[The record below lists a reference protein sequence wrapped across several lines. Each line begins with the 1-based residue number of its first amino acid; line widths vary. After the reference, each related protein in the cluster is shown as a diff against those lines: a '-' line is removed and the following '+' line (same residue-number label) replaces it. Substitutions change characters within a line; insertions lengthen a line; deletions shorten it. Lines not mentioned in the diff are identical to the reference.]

1 MEYLAESVALGIDSL
16 ILVGC
21 IKRYYKN
28 KNAMALI
35 QGAPYL
41 EINKDLKE
49 IVDTHPERKLSYVAI
64 RGTVKPLGNPII
76 SNSNPNI
83 SGVVQLLRIKEH
95 VIQRST
101 AGFWADS
108 ERVIQEVHNVMPF
121 SLETKGIL
129 IEICEPLAADVL
141 DMDVISDNFHPT
153 VPSVIDHIWSFFA
166 GVRQRGVQSTEK
178 MLRTGTVITGIGE
191 LVTGKD
197 GQLKLQ
203 PPSHGGPFYLT
214 NMRVT
219 SLIKKLNGS
228 KRNYRLLCILFGS
241 IGLILTGL
249 IIRKYLK
256 LKGEKDEAERQK
268 LQLELSRRK
277 RRREIRDDDLPENQI
292 CVVCR
297 ENPKEIILLP
307 CGHVCLCEDC
317 AVDITESCPICRTH
331 IEKKNVAYV
340 I

>member
-1 MEYLAESVALGIDSL
+1 MDYLAESIALGVDSI
-16 ILVGC
+16 ILAVC
-21 IKRYYKN
+21 IRQYYKK

-49 IVDTHPERKLSYVAI
+49 IVETHPDHKLSYVAI
-64 RGTVKPLGNPII
+64 RGTVKALGNPIV
-76 SNSNPNI
+76 SNANPTVT
-83 SGVVQLLRIKEH
+83 GVVQVLKIKEH

-121 SLETKGIL
+121 ALETRGIQ
-129 IEICEPLAADVL
+129 IEICDPLGAEVL

-166 GVRQRGVQSTEK
+166 GIRQRGIQSTEK
-178 MLRTGTVITGIGE
+178 MLRTGSVITGIGE
-191 LVTGKD
+191 LVAEKD
-197 GQLKLQ
+197 GNLKLQ
-203 PPSHGGPFYLT
+203 PPTEGGPFYLT
-214 NMRVT
+214 NMGVV
-219 SLIKKLNGS
+219 SLLKKLNSS
-228 KRNYRLLCILFGS
+228 KSNYRIMCIVFGS
-241 IGLILTGL
+241 IGIVISGF
-249 IIRKYLK
+249 IVKKYLRIK
-256 LKGEKDEAERQK
+256 AEKESQEQQRS
-268 LQLELSRRK
+268 QLELSRK
-277 RRREIRDDDLPENQI
+277 ERRRKIRDEDLNENQI
-292 CVVCR
+292 CVVCK

-317 AVDITESCPICRTH
+317 ALGINEFCPICRSH

-340 I
+340 A